1 MGNLRFPLT
10 VTYHGCPDG
19 NSTALRAEVTGRNLR
34 QYENHRAS
42 FELSP
47 SGPGSSSCSLSPTTF
62 NPADIDVRPGE
73 SGYFDVVLTADG
85 SVQSY
90 QFHDVYDPWY
100 WFRKHWPALIGI
112 SLALSA
118 LSVFTILFYVKPLW
132 NLNIYRALKLSQI
145 DKLSIPGLGP
155 PLQLALKVFTV
166 LPFFI
171 TRPRTLDAWVN
182 AHMRKVGQ
190 DWDLNTQPENEQDGL
205 QASSQYIPL
214 PIRIE
219 NPNSG
224 EIIQEPNANN
234 IGALFSDGRA
244 VVEIVGAGGAGKT
257 TLARQIGRWALESGR
272 PGGFPGHPRVPV
284 WIDEELDS
292 ADHSLIKAVKG
303 KLAAVLPDEEIEGDL
318 LNALLRKQRI
328 LVIVDRLSERSA
340 VSRAQITE
348 IYKSARVEGLVI
360 TTRMQVRPVGSNPT
374 FLYPQPLNSSNLIK
388 FMCALIEDLQQHKS
402 RSGQEDYRSGDALP
416 GRPFYSPEDQ
426 LALGQ
431 RLAQLFRTTQ
441 AGEENG
447 TAILPLPVRLFVEE
461 SIRLLNLGRS
471 LDELPVS
478 LPDVY
483 LRYVERVN
491 PEDPTVKNF
500 MTNEDLL
507 RAAMAIAKLALGDD
521 FIPKEFFKDDARET
535 LKQNGWTDQTKTD
548 PLQRLVDNGILLEK
562 IVVGHP
568 RMRFVLDPVAEN
580 LAASA
585 YVRQCKG
592 NVQCLDELTSKAS
605 VSAGFQSAVRLAR
618 RAWESK

>member
-73 SGYFDVVLTADG
+73 SGYFDIVLTADG

-214 PIRIE
+214 PIR
-219 NPNSG
+219 
-224 EIIQEPNANN
+224 
-234 IGALFSDGRA
+234 
-244 VVEIVGAGGAGKT
+244 VET
-257 TLARQIGRWALESGR
+257 QTLARLSKNPTRITSARCSPTGGRWLRSL
-272 PGGFPGHPRVPV
+272 VPA
-284 WIDEELDS
+284 E
-292 ADHSLIKAVKG
+292 
-303 KLAAVLPDEEIEGDL
+303 
-318 LNALLRKQRI
+318 
-328 LVIVDRLSERSA
+328 
-340 VSRAQITE
+340 
-348 IYKSARVEGLVI
+348 
-360 TTRMQVRPVGSNPT
+360 
-374 FLYPQPLNSSNLIK
+374 
-388 FMCALIEDLQQHKS
+388 
-402 RSGQEDYRSGDALP
+402 
-416 GRPFYSPEDQ
+416 
-426 LALGQ
+426 
-431 RLAQLFRTTQ
+431 
-441 AGEENG
+441 
-447 TAILPLPVRLFVEE
+447 PVRQHWLDKLEDGPLKVDAPAAFLDTPGCRCG
-461 SIRLLNLGRS
+461 SMRS
-471 LDELPVS
+471 
-478 LPDVY
+478 
-483 LRYVERVN
+483 
-491 PEDPTVKNF
+491 
-500 MTNEDLL
+500 
-507 RAAMAIAKLALGDD
+507 
-521 FIPKEFFKDDARET
+521 
-535 LKQNGWTDQTKTD
+535 
-548 PLQRLVDNGILLEK
+548 
-562 IVVGHP
+562 
-568 RMRFVLDPVAEN
+568 
-580 LAASA
+580 
-585 YVRQCKG
+585 
-592 NVQCLDELTSKAS
+592 
-605 VSAGFQSAVRLAR
+605 
-618 RAWESK
+618 